1 MVCVAGDGERCRE
14 EPSSRREEERVGGN
28 QKRVGQV
35 TLFSLFSGIG
45 LQLVLPLHSLVHSVT
60 KSMSEHADKLDDAT
74 KASITEAL
82 NEAKAVDASA
92 SLETIKASEEGANV
106 AIV

>member
-1 MVCVAGDGERCRE
+1 
-14 EPSSRREEERVGGN
+14 
-28 QKRVGQV
+28 
-35 TLFSLFSGIG
+35 
-45 LQLVLPLHSLVHSVT
+45 
-60 KSMSEHADKLDDAT
+60 MSEHADKLDDAT